1 MIYVFLADGFE
12 EIEALATVDIL
23 RRADIETLTVGVGTR
38 TPVGTH
44 NIKVEA
50 DITEEEASI
59 DNLEGIVLPGGLP
72 GAWNLKDSKK
82 VKELTDYC
90 FKNGKI
96 VSAIC
101 AAPSVLG
108 DWEMLADKK
117 AVCYPGFEDRL
128 KGAVVVD
135 APAVADGFVVTGKGA
150 GAALEFA
157 FALVEKLCSK
167 EKADSINEAM
177 QCSR

>member
-23 RRADIETLTVGVGTR
+23 RRAEIETKTVGVGTK

-50 DITEEEASI
+50 DITDAEATSEEL
-59 DNLEGIVLPGGLP
+59 DGVVLPGGLP
-72 GAWNLKDSKK
+72 GAWNLLTSQR
-82 VKELTDYC
+82 VEELTRYC
-90 FKNGKI
+90 FDNEKL

-108 DWEMLADKK
+108 DWGMVRGKK
-117 AVCYPGFEDRL
+117 ATCYPGFEERL
-128 KGAVVVD
+128 LGADVLED
-135 APAVADGFVVTGKGA
+135 AAVADGFIVTGKGA
-150 GAALEFA
+150 GAALDFA
-157 FALVEKLCSK
+157 FCIVEKLCSK
-167 EKADSINEAM
+167 EKAESIKEAM
-177 QCSR
+177 QCTR